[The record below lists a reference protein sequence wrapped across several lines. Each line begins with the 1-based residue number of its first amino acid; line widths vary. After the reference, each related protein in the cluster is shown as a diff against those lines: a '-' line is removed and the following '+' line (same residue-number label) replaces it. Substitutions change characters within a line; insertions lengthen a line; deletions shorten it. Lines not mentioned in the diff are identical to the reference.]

1 MADEVLDIVT
11 ITAIDTGDTGDNMS
25 RNFSTTFK
33 GNESP
38 EMLKEMV
45 LDWEKKEVQPKYRRY
60 HLVTSDFIDMFSEPI
75 QKTLE
80 ELEVSE

>member
-1 MADEVLDIVT
+1 
-11 ITAIDTGDTGDNMS
+11 
-25 RNFSTTFK
+25 
-33 GNESP
+33 
-38 EMLKEMV
+38 MV